1 MTKDT
6 RRDDGPGASRQ
17 ALRRSQRTP
26 SQPNN
31 QIASTAVM
39 PEVKVGDPSWH

>member
-1 MTKDT
+1 MTEDT
-6 RRDDGPGASRQ
+6 RRKDGPGARRQ
-17 ALRRSQRTP
+17 PLRRSQRTP

-39 PEVKVGDPSWH
+39 PEVKVGDPSCH